1 MNSGMSVGPGVYGGV
16 WRDFSAVPTAGWNLC
31 ARQTQGWFGINY
43 IYGESL
49 VKSGP
54 MFLRKDNLEPLPN
67 LATDWEWS
75 DDGMTLVMNII
86 KGAKWSDGHPFGVH
100 DIMFTWNHIILDEN
114 VNSWTNRSTW
124 QIGGELTSC
133 LSRPAMT
140 RSPGPSRSP
149 IRCNGCSTWTSWTS
163 ICAPSTSTRRCTR
176 PSTRNP
182 TMTPFETFQVQG
194 RLARADDGSLGG
206 GRLPD

>member
-1 MNSGMSVGPGVYGGV
+1 MGEVADPVPYPEGVQIGDNPIVTFSLDEMLVYKALDSYGEPAYVTAMVEAGELPPVEERLPENPQVILESGMSAGLGVYGGV

-54 MFLRKDNLEPLPN
+54 MFLRHDNLEPLPN

-75 DDGMTLVMNII
+75 EDGTQLVMNII
-86 KGAKWSDGHPFGVH
+86 RGAKWSDGAPFGVH
-100 DIMFTWNHIILDEN
+100 DILFTWEHIILDEN

-124 QIGGELTSC
+124 QVDGED
-133 LSRPAMT
+133 
-140 RSPGPSRSP
+140 
-149 IRCNGCSTWTSWTS
+149 I
-163 ICAPSTSTRRCTR
+163 
-176 PSTRNP
+176 
-182 TMTPFETFQVQG
+182 
-194 RLARADDGSLGG
+194 SLEQTG
-206 GRLPD
+206 DNQIT